1 MSEFCT
7 MALCG
12 LTIGLLF
19 GVPVGSVGA
28 LVLQRTL
35 SHGFLTGLLTGVGS
49 SVADCAYAAVG
60 AFGLTFISEPLL
72 HWRTPI
78 SVVGGLLMI
87 AMGIASLRKQHDDAA
102 VAPHV
107 TASHVATPY
116 ANNLGVFLSALAVG
130 ITNPAAILGFLFA
143 FSLFGIAG
151 PLGPL
156 RGVAL
161 VAGILAGTM
170 CWWLA
175 LAGSVAKLR
184 GRCAPGTVRRLER
197 CFAVLVA
204 AIGIGV
210 FIVAA
215 IGLFTH

>member
-7 MALCG
+7 MALRG
-12 LTIGLLF
+12 LAIGLLF

-35 SHGFLTGLLTGVGS
+35 SRGFLTGLLTGAGS

-72 HWRTPI
+72 RWRTPI

-87 AMGIASLRKQHDDAA
+87 TMGIASSRKRHDDAA
-102 VAPHV
+102 GAPYAE
-107 TASHVATPY
+107 ASYVATPY
-116 ANNLGVFLSALAVG
+116 ASNVGVFVSALAVG

-143 FSLFGIAG
+143 FSLFNIAG
-151 PLGPL
+151 PLGPMQ
-156 RGVAL
+156 GTAL
-161 VAGILAGTM
+161 VAGILIGTM

-175 LAGSVAKLR
+175 LAGSVARLR
-184 GRCAPGTVRRLER
+184 GRWSLGTVSRLEH

-204 AIGIGV
+204 AIGISV
-210 FIVAA
+210 LIVAA
-215 IGLFTH
+215 IGVFGT